1 MKRREVIKQMFVMAG
16 GIWLASSCDFSGK
29 KASITLQNVDFTAD
43 DEALLARL
51 VETIIPETDSP
62 GGQELN
68 LHLFVMKMVDDCAS
82 SAQQEAFQVGLKK
95 CHKEMGDES
104 DMQVLAYF
112 KGLPAEDDFV
122 TILKARTL
130 QGYLNSEYVMT
141 NKLIYELVP
150 GRYDGAVKIN
160 V

>member
-16 GIWLASSCDFSGK
+16 GILIASSCDFSGE
-29 KASITLQNVDFTAD
+29 KASVALKNVQFSAN

-51 VETIIPETDSP
+51 VEGIIPETDSP
-62 GGQELN
+62 GGKQLN

-82 SAQQEAFQVGLKK
+82 PGQQDAFQVGLKK
-95 CHKEMGDES
+95 CHKQIGKDGDAKVMVYLKE
-104 DMQVLAYF
+104 
-112 KGLPAEDDFV
+112 LPEEDEFM

-160 V
+160 A

>member
-16 GIWLASSCDFSGK
+16 GILIASSCDFSGK
-29 KASITLQNVDFTAD
+29 KASIALQNIDFSAD
-43 DEALLARL
+43 DETLLARL
-51 VETIIPETDSP
+51 VDVIIPENDSP
-62 GGQELN
+62 GGKSLN
-68 LHLFVMKMVDDCAS
+68 LHLFVMKMLDDCAS
-82 SAQQEAFQVGLKK
+82 PEQQEAFLAGLKK
-95 CHKEMGDES
+95 CHKAGKRGDAELLS
-104 DMQVLAYF
+104 YLKD
-112 KGLPAEDDFV
+112 LPEDDQFA

-160 V
+160 A

>member
-16 GIWLASSCDFSGK
+16 GILIASSCDFTGK
-29 KASITLQNVDFTAD
+29 KASIDLQHVDFSAD

-51 VETIIPETDSP
+51 VELIIPESDSP
-62 GGQELN
+62 GGKSLN

-82 SAQQEAFQVGLKK
+82 PEQQEAFLSGLKR
-95 CHKEMGDES
+95 CHKQAKQD
-104 DMQVLAYF
+104 DAQLLAYLQKASEEEEF
-112 KGLPAEDDFV
+112 PK
-122 TILKARTL
+122 ILKARTL

-160 V
+160 A

>member
-16 GIWLASSCDFSGK
+16 GLLIASSCDFSGK
-29 KASITLQNVDFTAD
+29 KASIALQNIDFSAD
-43 DEALLARL
+43 DEELLGRL
-51 VETIIPETDSP
+51 VNVIIPESDSP
-62 GGQELN
+62 GGKSLN
-68 LHLFVMKMVDDCAS
+68 LHLFVMKMLDDCAS
-82 SAQQEAFQVGLKK
+82 PEQQEAFLVGLKK
-95 CHKEMGDES
+95 CHKEASND
-104 DMQVLAYF
+104 DTKLLAYL
-112 KGLPAEDDFV
+112 KGLPEDDQFA

-160 V
+160 A

>member
-16 GIWLASSCDFSGK
+16 GILIASSCDFSGK
-29 KASITLQNVDFTAD
+29 KASITLHNVDFSAD
-43 DEALLARL
+43 DEVLLGRL
-51 VETIIPETDSP
+51 VDVIIPEDDSP
-62 GGQELN
+62 GGKCLN
-68 LHLFVMKMVDDCAS
+68 LHLFVMKMLDDCAS
-82 SAQQEAFQVGLKK
+82 PEQQEAFTVGLKK
-95 CHKEMGDES
+95 CHRADKGDDAE
-104 DMQVLAYF
+104 LLNYL
-112 KGLPAEDDFV
+112 KGLSDEDQFA

-160 V
+160 A